1 MAIEKKLAA
10 DTNGELRGM
19 IDAWAIAVRAKDVE
33 SVMSHYLSDV
43 LAFDVV
49 GPLEYKGT
57 DMLRQR
63 LTAWFSSFFG
73 PFGFEISNLEVE
85 AGDYLAFCHSLN
97 RVIGVKNDGEMVNM
111 CWRATLCCR
120 KIEGRWKITH
130 SHTSVPFDPETGIAS
145 LDLEP

>member
-1 MAIEKKLAA
+1 MEIEKQLAA
-10 DTNGELRGM
+10 DTNGQLREM
-19 IDAWAIAVRAKDVE
+19 IDAWAIAVRAKEIE
-33 SVMSHYLSDV
+33 SVMSHYISDV
-43 LAFDVV
+43 VAFDVV
-49 GPLEYKGT
+49 GPLECKGT

>member
-10 DTNGELRGM
+10 DTNGELREM
-19 IDAWAIAVRAKDVE
+19 IDAWAIAVRAKDIE
-33 SVMSHYLSDV
+33 SVMSHYISDV

-85 AGDYLAFCHSLN
+85 ADDYLAFCHSLN

>member
-1 MAIEKKLAA
+1 MAAERKMAA
-10 DTNGELRGM
+10 DTNGELREL
-19 IDAWAIAVRAKDVE
+19 IDEWAIAVRAKDIE
-33 SVMSHYLSDV
+33 SVMSQYLSDV
-43 LAFDVV
+43 VAFDVV
-49 GPLEYKGT
+49 DPLEYKGT

-63 LTAWFSSFFG
+63 LTDWFSSFEG
-73 PFGFEISNLEVE
+73 PFGFEITNLEVE

-97 RVIGVKNDGEMVNM
+97 RAIGIKTDGVQVNM

-120 KIEGRWKITH
+120 KVEGRWRITH